1 MFEKNPLLYIS
12 LKYLFF
18 TKDKI
23 VFFMQQFSILVISL
37 SIAVIFAAFSVMN
50 GFEDKIKTKIL
61 KQTAPIVVTGDLKD
75 KDDYLLT
82 LVEYNKGFIFD
93 IAKINHPEVN
103 LIQPIKNNLSFLII
117 DNKNKEETFKVSIS
131 EDPYQKE
138 TISINKLLQNKL
150 NNLKINEITLV
161 QPHSFNKNTKQ
172 FSKFKSYFIDE
183 KIFTHKGDS
192 QLYEVYLSTKE
203 WDKFIG
209 SNQINKIN
217 IFINSPNNATSI
229 KEELITKY
237 FNKGYDVKTWMDI
250 QPQLINALQLQRKI
264 FLLLYLVMFIL
275 LSAVIVS
282 TNIAFF
288 KEKRKDWALLSILN
302 IIPNSVIKI
311 FAYKNIFTFLL
322 TSFIG
327 IILGGLIS
335 IYSNEILS
343 FMFNISKTKMNRD
356 YFFGIDNITYL
367 FSIKDIILILSFSFI
382 TFLLNF
388 IVLSLVF
395 KKENMSNI
403 IKGN

>member
-12 LKYLFF
+12 IKYLFF

-61 KQTAPIVVTGDLKD
+61 KQTAPIVITSNVRD
-75 KDDYLLT
+75 KDDYLSSIA
-82 LVEYNKGFIFD
+82 EYNQGFNFD
-93 IAKINHPEVN
+93 TSIISLSEINE
-103 LIQPIKNNLSFLII
+103 IQAIRNNFSFLVLEHK
-117 DNKNKEETFKVSIS
+117 DKEENFKVSII
-131 EDPYQKE
+131 EDPNQKE
-138 TISINKLLQNKL
+138 MLSINKLLDNKL
-150 NNLKINEITLV
+150 KNFKVNEITLV
-161 QPHSFNKNTKQ
+161 QPNSYDKQ
-172 FSKFKSYFIDE
+172 KRKFSKFKSYFIGE
-183 KIFTHKGDS
+183 EIKIRKNES
-192 QLYEVYLSTKE
+192 PYYEVYLSTKE
-203 WDKFIG
+203 WDRFIG
-209 SNQINKIN
+209 IKSINKIN
-217 IFINSPNNATSI
+217 IFIQDPNNATTV
-229 KEELITKY
+229 KDELVNQY
-237 FNKGYDVKTWMDI
+237 FNNNYEVKTWMEF
-250 QPQLINALQLQRKI
+250 QPQLLNALQLQRKI
-264 FLLLYLVMFIL
+264 FWLLYLVMFIL

-288 KEKRKDWALLSILN
+288 KEKRKDWALLTILN
-302 IIPNSVIKI
+302 VFPNSVIKI

-327 IILGGLIS
+327 IFLGSLIS
-335 IYSNEILS
+335 IYSNELIA
-343 FMFNISKTKMNRD
+343 FMFNLSNTKINRE
-356 YFFGIDNITYL
+356 YFFGIDKITYL

-388 IVLSLVF
+388 IVLSFVF

>member
-61 KQTAPIVVTGDLKD
+61 KQTAPIVVTVDLKD

-82 LVEYNKGFIFD
+82 LVEYNKGFTFD
-93 IAKINHPEVN
+93 TSQINHPEVN

-138 TISINKLLQNKL
+138 TVSINKLLQNKL

-183 KIFTHKGDS
+183 KIGTHKSES

-209 SNQINKIN
+209 SNQTNKIN
-217 IFINSPNNATSI
+217 IFISDPNNANSI
-229 KEELITKY
+229 KEELTNVY

-264 FLLLYLVMFIL
+264 FWLLYLVMFIL

-335 IYSNEILS
+335 IYSNEIIS
-343 FMFNISKTKMNRD
+343 FMFNISKTKINRD
-356 YFFGIDNITYL
+356 YFFGIDSITYL
-367 FSIKDIILILSFSFI
+367 FSLKDIILILSFSFV

>member
-12 LKYLFF
+12 IKYLFF

-61 KQTAPIVVTGDLKD
+61 KQTAPIVVTANLKD
-75 KDDYLLT
+75 KDDYLLN
-82 LVEYNKGFIFD
+82 LIEYNKGFNFD
-93 IAKINHPEVN
+93 TSTLKHPNIN
-103 LIQPIKNNLSFLII
+103 LIQPIRSNFSFLILE
-117 DNKNKEETFKVSIS
+117 KNKQEETFKVSII
-131 EDPYQKE
+131 EDTEQKE
-138 TISINKLLQNKL
+138 AISINRLLQSKL
-150 NNLKINEITLV
+150 NNFKLNEITLV
-161 QPHSFNKNTKQ
+161 QPNSYDKQ
-172 FSKFKSYFIDE
+172 NRKFTKFKSYFISDNI
-183 KIFTHKGDS
+183 KVHKKES
-192 QLYEVYLSTKE
+192 QFYEVYLSSKE
-203 WDKFIG
+203 WERFIT
-209 SNQINKIN
+209 NQNINKIN
-217 IFINSPNNATSI
+217 IFIDEANNANII
-229 KEELITKY
+229 KEDLINNY
-237 FNKGYDVKTWMDI
+237 FNSNYEVKTWMEI
-250 QPQLINALQLQRKI
+250 QPQLLNALQLQRKI
-264 FLLLYLVMFIL
+264 FWLLYLVMFIL

-288 KEKRKDWALLSILN
+288 KEKRKDWALLTILN
-302 IIPNSVIKI
+302 VIPNSVVKI

-327 IILGGLIS
+327 IALGALIS
-335 IYSNEILS
+335 IYSNELIS
-343 FMFNISKTKMNRD
+343 FMFNISKTKMNRE
-356 YFFGIDNITYL
+356 YFFGIDKITYL
-367 FSIKDIILILSFSFI
+367 FSIKDIILILSFSFF

>member
-12 LKYLFF
+12 IKYLFF

-61 KQTAPIVVTGDLKD
+61 KQTAPIVVTANLKD
-75 KDDYLLT
+75 KDDYLLN
-82 LVEYNKGFIFD
+82 LIEYNKGFNFD
-93 IAKINHPEVN
+93 ISTLKHPNIN
-103 LIQPIKNNLSFLII
+103 LIQPIRSNFSFLILE
-117 DNKNKEETFKVSIS
+117 KNKQEETFKVSII
-131 EDPYQKE
+131 EDTEQKE
-138 TISINKLLQNKL
+138 AISINRLLQSKL
-150 NNLKINEITLV
+150 NNFKLNEITLV
-161 QPHSFNKNTKQ
+161 QPNSYDKQ
-172 FSKFKSYFIDE
+172 NRKFTKFKSYFISDNI
-183 KIFTHKGDS
+183 KVHKKES
-192 QLYEVYLSTKE
+192 QFYEVYLSSKE
-203 WDKFIG
+203 WERFIT
-209 SNQINKIN
+209 NQNINKIN
-217 IFINSPNNATSI
+217 IFIDEANNANII
-229 KEELITKY
+229 KEDLINNY
-237 FNKGYDVKTWMDI
+237 FNSNYEVKTWMEI
-250 QPQLINALQLQRKI
+250 QPQLLNALQLQRKI
-264 FLLLYLVMFIL
+264 FWLLYLVMFIL

-288 KEKRKDWALLSILN
+288 KEKRKDWALLTILN
-302 IIPNSVIKI
+302 VIPNSVVKI

-327 IILGGLIS
+327 IALGALIS
-335 IYSNEILS
+335 IYSNELIS
-343 FMFNISKTKMNRD
+343 FMFNISKTKMNRE
-356 YFFGIDNITYL
+356 YFFGIDKITYL
-367 FSIKDIILILSFSFI
+367 FSIKDIILILSFSFF